1 MDNTIYAPHFEAK
14 VNTVS
19 ENIGILKGIPSSAG
33 IIIGQAIILETE
45 TFISPTESISME
57 QIPSEIERF
66 RNAVLELNDEFTI
79 VLKKA
84 DNRIGNIISILETN
98 LFVLNDP
105 FINDE
110 IEKKIKLGFT
120 SESSVIQEFEKQ
132 KSFFKAS
139 RDELLRE
146 RALEIDH
153 IKQRLLAV
161 LIHQSI
167 DYSAAKNKIVVSK
180 ALTPTDLVNL
190 KEAGILG
197 IITEAGGITSHVS
210 ILARSFELPAVIG
223 VKNASIIINDNTKL
237 ILDGFS
243 GSVYYNPD
251 PDLLFK
257 YLQKIEKIEKHKA
270 KLGELVKIESATKD
284 NTKIHLLANVD
295 KPEDVDNALLVGAE
309 GIGLVRS
316 EILVITHGSI
326 PDEETQERSYSEM
339 AERAYPNIVTIRAFD
354 IGSDKYS
361 EGMPHHEENPA
372 LGYRGIRY
380 LLAKKD
386 VFKIQIRA
394 VLKASK
400 NKNIRFMLPMIINS
414 DEILQSKKLIEECQ
428 LELIKENIS
437 FDKKMPLGIMIET
450 PSAALTADFLAR
462 EVDFFSIG
470 TNDLTQYTLATDR
483 TNDLVADKFDTFHP
497 AVIKLIKISAEAAQ
511 KNNIPVGICGE
522 LAGHSAATALLIGM
536 GINEL
541 SVAPAIL
548 LELKN
553 RVINLNYRRCKSL
566 VNKVMK
572 LDNSNN
578 ILELL
583 ENEKIE

>member
-1 MDNTIYAPHFEAK
+1 MDNNIHFPHFETRQ
-14 VNTVS
+14 NVS
-19 ENIGILKGIPSSAG
+19 ADNIRILKGIPSSSG
-33 IIIGQAIILETE
+33 IIIGQAIILESE
-45 TFISPTESISME
+45 TFISPNEKILFE
-57 QIPSEIERF
+57 QIPDEIERF
-66 RNAVLELNDEFTI
+66 RNAVLELNDEFTE

-84 DNRIGNIISILETN
+84 DDRIGNIVSILETN

-105 FINDE
+105 YINDE
-110 IEKKIKLGFT
+110 IEKIIRQGYT

-132 KSFFKAS
+132 KSFFKSAK
-139 RDELLRE
+139 DELLRE

-161 LIHQSI
+161 LIHRSI

-180 ALTPTDLVNL
+180 SLTPTDLVNL
-190 KEAGILG
+190 KDAGILG
-197 IITEAGGITSHVS
+197 FITEAGGITSHVS

-223 VKNASIIINDNTKL
+223 VKNASLIINENANL

-243 GSVYYNPD
+243 GSVFYNPD
-251 PDLLFK
+251 SDLLNK
-257 YLQKIEKIEKHKA
+257 YFQRIEEIEKHKA

-284 NTKIHLLANVD
+284 KIRIHLLANVD
-295 KPEDVDNALLVGAE
+295 KPEDVDVALLVGAE

-316 EILVITHGSI
+316 EILVISHARI
-326 PDEETQERSYSEM
+326 PDEETQEISYSEI

-361 EGMPHHEENPA
+361 EGMPHHEDNPA

-380 LLAKKD
+380 LLAQKD
-386 VFKIQIRA
+386 IFKIQIRA

-414 DEILQSKKLIEECQ
+414 DEVLQSKKLIEECKA
-428 LELIKENIS
+428 ELTKKDFS
-437 FDKKMPLGIMIET
+437 FDKNMPLGIMIET
-450 PSAALTADFLAR
+450 PSAALTSDFLAK

-497 AVIKLIKISAEAAQ
+497 SVIKLIKITAEAAK
-511 KNNIPVGICGE
+511 KNNIPIGICGE
-522 LAGHSAATALLIGM
+522 LAGHSAATSLLIGM

-553 RVINLNYRRCKSL
+553 RVINLSYKKCKKL
-566 VNKVMK
+566 VQQVLK
-572 LDNSNN
+572 LDNSTD
-578 ILELL
+578 ILKLL
-583 ENEKIE
+583 ENGKD